1 MGVSQPKNMMQQIST
16 FFNDKV
22 EDGGQVRETTE
33 TIRKIKNC
41 SVCKVQKVN
50 HIVREFANN
59 AQGGGSLNHS
69 TSNFVERNSAAGS
82 TITPEQR
89 MNQEILNLTQREVI
103 EQVIFDPQHGIV
115 KREVHFG
122 IIDYLTV
129 SPLSYYCF

>member
-69 TSNFVERNSAAGS
+69 TSNFVERNSATGS
-82 TITPEQR
+82 TITPE
-89 MNQEILNLTQREVI
+89 
-103 EQVIFDPQHGIV
+103 
-115 KREVHFG
+115 
-122 IIDYLTV
+122 
-129 SPLSYYCF
+129 